1 MATGFRQRLFRAC
14 TALCALLASVCAWG
28 EGDTG
33 SWRPEKSGDG
43 IHVYSRAVEGSSV
56 RAVKAEVAV
65 DAAFE
70 DAVALLLDAS
80 QRPRWDELC
89 AEASIVRRVSETE
102 DVAYIHNDLPWPV
115 SDRDMVLRRIWSVDA
130 DRSRAQIRASVMDGV
145 LPEIA
150 GRVRV
155 THADGVWTIER
166 GDAAGVHITTEIHA
180 DPGGPVPDW
189 LMNALS
195 VQGPY
200 KALRNI
206 RHLLE
211 SREGDPGPELR
222 RAAP

>member
-1 MATGFRQRLFRAC
+1 MATGFRQRLFRASA
-14 TALCALLASVCAWG
+14 ALCALLASMCAWG

-33 SWRPEKSGDG
+33 GWRPEKSGDG

-89 AEASIVRRVSETE
+89 TEASVVRQVSETE
-102 DVAYIHNDLPWPV
+102 DVVYIHNDLPWPV
-115 SDRDMVLRRIWSVDA
+115 SDRDMVLRRVWSVDA
-130 DRSRAQIRASVMDGV
+130 DRSRAQIRASVIDGV

-155 THADGVWTIER
+155 THADGVWTIKR
-166 GDAAGVHITTEIHA
+166 GDATGVRITTEIHA

-206 RHLLE
+206 RHLLKS
-211 SREGDPGPELR
+211 SRSAPSPELR
-222 RAAP
+222 ETTL